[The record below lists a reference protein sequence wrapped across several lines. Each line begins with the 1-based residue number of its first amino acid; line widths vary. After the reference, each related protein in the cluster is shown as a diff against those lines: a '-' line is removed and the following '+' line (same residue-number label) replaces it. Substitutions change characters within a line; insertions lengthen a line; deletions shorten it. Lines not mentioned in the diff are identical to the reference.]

1 MAKYRRFYACAAVFF
16 KEKQLT
22 SFTSCP
28 VSVKANYVHDY
39 NYVPV
44 LQHMKIYGYKI
55 KT

>member
-28 VSVKANYVHDY
+28 VSVNANVHDC

-44 LQHMKIYGYKI
+44 LQHVKIYGYKI